1 VAESFSGTELL
12 GDRPGTN
19 WAYAEHDVHVG
30 SLKLHYLEAVREEV
44 ESPTSA
50 RTLLALHG
58 MTSHGDAWRPVIAGL
73 SAVDR
78 VICPDMRGHG
88 RSDWTHQGYW
98 LADYADDMIAL
109 LTLLGVEDGIDLIGQ
124 SLGARVGMVLA
135 PRLGRRLNTMTLC
148 DTGPIV
154 ERSGAEQARSAFLSS
169 KSKTAFGSEDEL
181 LQFLRDQQPEW
192 AEDSIRIRA
201 GSLYRRNWAG
211 KLVNRG
217 DPDVGW
223 LLGRAGLHEVND
235 MWEGLRNTNAPTLVI
250 RGAHSYLFSVEIAQQ
265 MCSALTAPTY
275 LALPYGHYIPYE
287 APHALAAAV
296 DTFLRQH

>member
-1 VAESFSGTELL
+1 VAESIGGTELL

-19 WAYAEHDVHVG
+19 WAYAEHDVQVG
-30 SLKLHYLEAVREEV
+30 SLELHYLEAVREGG

-58 MTSHGDAWRPVIAGL
+58 MTSHGDAWHPVIAGL

-88 RSDWTHQGYW
+88 RSDWSRQGYW
-98 LADYADDMIAL
+98 LADYADDMTGL
-109 LTLLGVEDGIDLIGQ
+109 LNLLGVHDGIDLIGQ
-124 SLGARVGMVLA
+124 SLGARVCMVLA

-154 ERSGAEQARSAFLSS
+154 DRSAAEQARSVFFSS
-169 KSKTAFGSEDEL
+169 KSKTAFDSEDEL
-181 LQFLRDQQPEW
+181 RQFLRDQQPEW
-192 AEDSIRIRA
+192 AEVSIRIRA
-201 GSLYRRNWAG
+201 DSLYRRNWAG

-223 LLGRAGLHEVND
+223 LFGRAGLHEVDD
-235 MWEGLRNTNAPTLVI
+235 MWDGLRNTDAPTLVI
-250 RGAHSYLFSVEIAQQ
+250 RGEHSYLLSEEIAQQ
-265 MCSALTAPTY
+265 MCSALAAPIY
-275 LALPYGHYIPYE
+275 LVLPYGHYIPYE
-287 APHALAAAV
+287 APEALAAAV